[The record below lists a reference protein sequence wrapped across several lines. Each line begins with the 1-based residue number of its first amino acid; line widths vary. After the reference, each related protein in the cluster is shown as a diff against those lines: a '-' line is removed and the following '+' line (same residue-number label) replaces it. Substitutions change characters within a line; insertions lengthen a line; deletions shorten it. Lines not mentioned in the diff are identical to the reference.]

1 MIHKEGKDLTLC
13 EGYRPISLSCNN
25 QKLPTYILAKRMQK
39 IIAKLINPDQTGFIP
54 GRQGANNIR
63 RTLNII
69 TCAKKKMQNSM
80 LISFDAQKRL
90 TQ

>member
-1 MIHKEGKDLTLC
+1 
-13 EGYRPISLSCNN
+13 
-25 QKLPTYILAKRMQK
+25 MQK